1 MQNHCTTMERPEP
14 NSAPTPAK
22 GPATGAAA
30 DLAAGNGSTTVEILG
45 RLRAGGSDSDWSD
58 LDRRYRPLA
67 VAVARKL
74 GLRQEDAEDAA
85 QQALLEF
92 YAGWQRGDYDA
103 TRGRLRTWLI
113 SIVRHRSIDLLRR
126 GDLRDGW
133 RGDSAIG
140 VQVDDS
146 ELEGAWDAEWRR
158 AVLAEA
164 IVRLR
169 TTSRVE
175 PKTLDA
181 FDRFALQNV
190 PGEVVAAEL
199 GIAVEEIYRIK
210 SRMLKRLRELIDEVE
225 RSWEG

>member
-1 MQNHCTTMERPEP
+1 MTAPEP
-14 NSAPTPAK
+14 HPPTSSPAPS
-22 GPATGAAA
+22 AAA
-30 DLAAGNGSTTVEILG
+30 SGNSSTTVELLG
-45 RLRAGGSDSDWSD
+45 RLRAGGSQSDWSD

-85 QQALLEF
+85 QQAMLEF
-92 YAGWQRGDYDA
+92 YAGWQRGEYDP

-113 SIVRHRSIDLLRR
+113 AIVRHRAIDALRR
-126 GDLRDGW
+126 AELREGW

-140 VQVDDS
+140 GAVDDA
-146 ELEGAWDAEWRR
+146 ELEQAWDSEWRR

-164 IVRLR
+164 LVRLR
-169 TTSRVE
+169 TTSRAE

-190 PGEVVAAEL
+190 PGEVVAQEL
-199 GIAVEEIYRIK
+199 GIGIDEIYRIK

-225 RSWEG
+225 RSWAD

>member
-1 MQNHCTTMERPEP
+1 MSTQE
-14 NSAPTPAK
+14 PTPHSQPDFA
-22 GPATGAAA
+22 GSGASPTEAGG
-30 DLAAGNGSTTVEILG
+30 GNGATTVELLG
-45 RLRAGGSDSDWSD
+45 RLRAGGSQSDWSD

-85 QQALLEF
+85 QQSMLEF
-92 YAGWQRGDYDA
+92 YAGWQRGEYDPS
-103 TRGRLRTWLI
+103 RGRLRTWLI
-113 SIVRHRSIDLLRR
+113 SIVRHRAIDLLRR
-126 GDLRDGW
+126 ADLRDGW

-140 VQVDDS
+140 VAVDDA
-146 ELEGAWDAEWRR
+146 ELESAWDAEWRR

-169 TTSRVE
+169 TTSRAE

-190 PGEVVAAEL
+190 PGEVVSAEL

>member
-1 MQNHCTTMERPEP
+1 MSAAGPSPTGEP
-14 NSAPTPAK
+14 TET
-22 GPATGAAA
+22 GLGAAVA
-30 DLAAGNGSTTVEILG
+30 NGATTVELLG
-45 RLRAGGSDSDWSD
+45 RLRQGGSASDWAD

-92 YAGWQRGDYDA
+92 FAGWQRGEYDP

-113 SIVRHRSIDLLRR
+113 AIVRHRAIDALRR
-126 GDLRDGW
+126 ADLREGW
-133 RGDSAIG
+133 RGDSAVG
-140 VQVDDS
+140 AAVDDA
-146 ELEGAWDAEWRR
+146 ELEDAWDAEWRR

-169 TTSRVE
+169 TTTRAE

-181 FDRFALQNV
+181 FDRFALQGV
-190 PGEVVAAEL
+190 PGDAVAAETGL
-199 GIAVEEIYRIK
+199 AIDEIYRIK
-210 SRMLKRLRELIDEVE
+210 SRMLKRLRELIGEVE
-225 RSWEG
+225 RSWDG

>member
-1 MQNHCTTMERPEP
+1 MSESGPSSERPL
-14 NSAPTPAK
+14 ADAATAV
-22 GPATGAAA
+22 GP
-30 DLAAGNGSTTVEILG
+30 GNGATTVELLG
-45 RLRAGGSDSDWSD
+45 RLRQGGTASDWAD

-92 YAGWQRGDYDA
+92 FAGWQRGEYDP

-113 SIVRHRSIDLLRR
+113 AIVRHRSIDLLRR
-126 GDLRDGW
+126 AELRAGW
-133 RGDSAIG
+133 RGDSAVG
-140 VQVDDS
+140 VAVDDA
-146 ELEGAWDAEWRR
+146 ELEDAWNAEWRR

-169 TTSRVE
+169 TTTRAE

-181 FDRFALQNV
+181 FDRFALQGV
-190 PGEVVAAEL
+190 PGDAVAIET
-199 GIAVEEIYRIK
+199 GISIEEIYRIK
-210 SRMLKRLRELIDEVE
+210 SRMLKRLRELIEEVE